1 MKQGESA
8 IKIITV
14 DEKRNKLYISVAKI
28 VQVYIG

>member
-8 IKIITV
+8 IKLIAV
-14 DEKRNKLYISVAKI
+14 DEKRNELYISVAKI